1 MSLVTLLSIQ
11 ENGQVEYNTIN
22 KRKIHREVLKY
33 INGICD
39 FKRVQCNIGYY
50 HDSECGAK
58 RLKRNRK
65 AEGVLHKLNYF
76 YSVFGPVVFVGV
88 DQYHQD
94 TSIPSTLGFVR

>member
-1 MSLVTLLSIQ
+1 MPLVTLLSIT
-11 ENGQVEYNTIN
+11 ENGQVEYNTID
-22 KRKIHREVLKY
+22 KKIIHREVLKC

-65 AEGVLHKLNYF
+65 AERVLNNLNYF
-76 YSVFGPVVFVGV
+76 YTVFGPVVFVGV
-88 DQYHQD
+88 DEYHQD
-94 TSIPSTLGFVR
+94 TTIPSTLGFVQ